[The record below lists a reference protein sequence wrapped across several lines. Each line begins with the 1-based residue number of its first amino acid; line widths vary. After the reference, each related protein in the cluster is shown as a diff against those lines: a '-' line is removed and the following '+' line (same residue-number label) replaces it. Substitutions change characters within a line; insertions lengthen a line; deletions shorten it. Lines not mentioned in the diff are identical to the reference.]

1 MCNSGITCEVKPIE
15 NIISLRYSVLF
26 DGLYTVKM
34 ESNAFDFFFS
44 CWTFRTLLKENI
56 WPNVRYLWCTIE
68 IMKKLF
74 WLLLKAL
81 VWS

>member
-44 CWTFRTLLKENI
+44 C
-56 WPNVRYLWCTIE
+56 
-68 IMKKLF
+68 
-74 WLLLKAL
+74 
-81 VWS
+81 